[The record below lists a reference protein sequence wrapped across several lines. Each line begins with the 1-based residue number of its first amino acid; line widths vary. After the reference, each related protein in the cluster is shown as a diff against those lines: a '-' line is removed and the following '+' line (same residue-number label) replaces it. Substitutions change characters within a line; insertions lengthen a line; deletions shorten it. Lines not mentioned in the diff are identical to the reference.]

1 MNTSYK
7 RALTTSIIFGIL
19 FLFLTIYFVII
30 GPNEF
35 LSNKIHFVI
44 NSIILAMTMIGY
56 SLLLIFTN
64 RKENIVDE
72 RDAFVQKRSYGT
84 GLILSLMYV
93 FIISIVLF
101 ITNRDIGTVSVSWLW
116 FIAYSTFAFSYFIT
130 SFVIVYYYNRD

>member
-72 RDAFVQKRSYGT
+72 RDLFVQKKSYGT